1 MNQSIMKN
9 RILFFSVVAMALG
22 ACLVNSCTKT
32 TTGEPLEPI
41 SIVNPDS
48 SIVFRFPSDS
58 VPMEFKFTTDRPINW
73 ILGKY
78 DIDSVQTAG
87 YVPTYPDTL
96 FFQKLDTV
104 TPRVNR
110 YDYKVTYFVP
120 DTLRPFDHIRFKVSF
135 EAGTAT
141 FTTGQNYPAGKVGAS
156 KEFRVDVR

>member
-1 MNQSIMKN
+1 MKN
-9 RILFFSVVAMALG
+9 KFLFLSVLSLAAVVFFING
-22 ACLVNSCTKT
+22 CKKDNS
-32 TTGEPLEPI
+32 GEPLEPI
-41 SIVNPDS
+41 TIVKPDS
-48 SIVFRFPSDS
+48 AVVFYFPSDS

-78 DIDSVQTAG
+78 DIDSLQTAG
-87 YVPTYPDTL
+87 YVATYPDTL
-96 FFQKLDTV
+96 FFKDLTTE

-110 YDYKVTYFVP
+110 YDYKVTYYVP

-135 EAGTAT
+135 EAGSST

>member
-1 MNQSIMKN
+1 MKK
-9 RILFFSVVAMALG
+9 LFFAIT
-22 ACLVNSCTKT
+22 LVSLIAVSIISSCKKET
-32 TTGEPLEPI
+32 TSEPLEPI
-41 SIVNPDS
+41 SIVLPDS
-48 SIVFRFPSDS
+48 SITFYFPSDS
-58 VPMEFKFTTDRPINW
+58 VPMNFKFTTDRPINW

-87 YVPTYPDTL
+87 YVATYPDTL
-96 FFQKLDTV
+96 FFKDLTLE

-110 YDYKVTYFVP
+110 YDYSVTYFVP

-135 EAGTAT
+135 EAGSST